1 MLRYAARGLDSV
13 VYPDVREDPE
23 QYLSVMYSIPL
34 WIVKKWMAQFDF
46 DTVEAVC
53 RSSHEEKGTTVR
65 CILEKASVEE
75 IIADL
80 QEQNIT
86 VRRHPYLDYALE
98 ISGYNYIK
106 AIRAFK
112 KGWIQVQ
119 DVSSMLVA
127 RLPPP
132 TGETTALTSVPLRE
146 EKACIFPRNCGEAVS
161 WKPGISPSTKLS

>member
-1 MLRYAARGLDSV
+1 
-13 VYPDVREDPE
+13 
-23 QYLSVMYSIPL
+23 MYSGESL
-34 WIVKKWMAQFDF
+34 
-46 DTVEAVC
+46 C
-53 RSSHEEKGTTVR
+53 
-65 CILEKASVEE
+65 EE

-127 RLPPP
+127 EIAAPNWGDYCIDVCAAPGGKSLHISEKLRGSGFVEARDISEHKVKLMQENIER
-132 TGETTALTSVPLRE
+132 TGAIKTLRPMWRT
-146 EKACIFPRNCGEAVS
+146 PRNGTGFPITRRTLYWRMCPVPA
-161 WKPGISPSTKLS
+161 WA